1 MKQSILSLVLVCAC
15 ATQIPEATE
24 PPTKQPVSEENAA
37 KPPPSLVSS
46 APPKTPAPAGA
57 LPVGKAAMPKTSLL
71 VFSKPQTR
79 RVAPKDPLGLVLH
92 WETEKGYPVRDAF
105 PNEWSLQQTFD
116 SMKFLITAP
125 DGTTTTYSTTW
136 KDSLAKRYDYGFY
149 YQPTLFIRIGE
160 AGLWDARGFDGL
172 WKGPKPSFAKEGVY
186 QVQVEGALHFTTG
199 IPLSF
204 SSAAIEV
211 EVSSSAP
218 TMASLEAKAKEEREK
233 AAPGASWGQRAA
245 MTESGFTAG
254 LVLED
259 DAGGLFIHSAES
271 MLGFG
276 YTLHT
281 TRFSGDGGFVS
292 HGSQRVGTCVAEGT
306 LVLTEQGPA
315 PIEGLQ
321 VGERLWSYDL
331 EAQAPV
337 LSTITEIQEGR
348 AERFVSF
355 GGLTVTPEHPI
366 FVDGRWA
373 AAGDVAQQER
383 LLSLD
388 GWVTASPLFFSE
400 APRRVFDIDVDTA
413 HNFFAGGVLVHNKD
427 RDYQPWLDDPWL
439 FMWAPTRPV
448 K

>member
-1 MKQSILSLVLVCAC
+1 MKQSILSMMLVCAC
-15 ATQIPEATE
+15 ATQIPEALE

-37 KPPPSLVSS
+37 KQPPSLASS
-46 APPKTPAPAGA
+46 TPQKTPSPAMA
-57 LPVGKAAMPKTSLL
+57 LSVGKVTMPKTSLL

-92 WETEKGYPVRDAF
+92 WETEKGYPTRAAF
-105 PNEWSLQQTFD
+105 PNQWSLQQTFN

-136 KDSLAKRYDYGFY
+136 KDSLPKRYDYGFY
-149 YQPTLFIRIGE
+149 YQPTLFIRVGE
-160 AGLWDARGFDGL
+160 AGLWDARGFDGS
-172 WKGPKPSFAKEGVY
+172 WTGPKPSFAKEGVY
-186 QVQVEGALHFTTG
+186 KIQVEGALYFATG

-204 SSAAIEV
+204 TSAAVEV

-218 TMASLEAKAKEEREK
+218 TMASLETKAKEEREK
-233 AAPGASWGQRAA
+233 VAPGASWVQRAVT
-245 MTESGFTAG
+245 TESGFTAG

-271 MLGFG
+271 PVRFG

-292 HGSQRVGTCVAEGT
+292 HGSQEVGTCIAEGT
-306 LVLTEQGPA
+306 LVSTEKGPA
-315 PIEGLQ
+315 LIESLQ
-321 VGERLWSYDL
+321 VGERLWGYDL
-331 EAQAPV
+331 ETQEPA
-337 LSTITEIQEGR
+337 LSTITEIQDAS

-355 GGLTVTPEHPI
+355 GGLTVTPEHPV
-366 FVDGRWA
+366 FVGGRWA
-373 AAGDVAQQER
+373 AAGDIAPQEK

-388 GWVTASPLFFSE
+388 GWVMASPLFFSE
-400 APRRVFDIDVDTA
+400 APRRVFDIDVDTT

-427 RDYQPWLDDPWL
+427 RVYQAWLDDPWL
-439 FMWAPTRPV
+439 FMWAPTRPI